1 VRKKNPDMKNEA
13 QKPKLPFEM
22 DIILDA
28 FQLETVLKSELLDN
42 WTNFEYALNESDK
55 NTIDKLS
62 KNYER
67 EGDYWNEEELKV
79 RFIAI
84 ILQLV
89 NIDEPGKIKAFLER
103 NISTEI
109 DEYLISVNVDL
120 MFASQIGKN
129 TPTHPYFFLQELKK
143 GKKSANDPEAQ
154 MLAAMLASQKLNND
168 GKPIYGAYQVG
179 RNWIFTILEGKNY
192 HISEQYDVAK
202 PEKLTEII
210 YILKRIKDLVL

>member
-1 VRKKNPDMKNEA
+1 MKNDV
-13 QKPKLPFEM
+13 KHPKLPFEM

-28 FQLETVLKSELLDN
+28 FQLITPRHSDLLNNWLNSKYPLTESQKNQIIALSEHYFN
-42 WTNFEYALNESDK
+42 
-55 NTIDKLS
+55 
-62 KNYER
+62 

-79 RFIAI
+79 RFLAI

-103 NISTEI
+103 NISTEMGN
-109 DEYLISVNVDL
+109 YLISVNVDL
-120 MFASQIGKN
+120 MFASQIGRN

-143 GKKSANDPEAQ
+143 GKKSTNDPEAQ

-179 RNWIFTILEGKNY
+179 RNWIFTILEDKNY

-202 PEKLTEII
+202 PEKLTQII

>member
-1 VRKKNPDMKNEA
+1 MKNEIRN
-13 QKPKLPFEM
+13 PKLPFEM

-28 FQLETVLKSELLDN
+28 FQLETVLKSTLLDN
-42 WTNFEYALNESDK
+42 WTNFEYTLSEADK
-55 NTIDKLS
+55 RIIDKLS
-62 KNYER
+62 KNYEL

-84 ILQLV
+84 ILQLID
-89 NIDEPGKIKAFLER
+89 IDEPGKLKAFLER

-109 DEYLISVNVDL
+109 GEYLISVNVDL
-120 MFASQIGKN
+120 MFASQIGRN

-154 MLAAMLASQKLNND
+154 MLAAMIASQKLNND

-179 RNWIFTILEGKNY
+179 RNWIFTILENKNY
-192 HISEQYDVAK
+192 HISKQYDVSN
-202 PEKLTEII
+202 PEKLTEIV